1 MKELH
6 TVRAF
11 RRKGV
16 ANRPDPESRNVRAAC
31 GARRE
36 AGCEALAGVHGT
48 RNARSAC
55 VPQAGWVWSS
65 EKGIPERRRSPVL
78 RKAMSKQRTES
89 LARDSGR
96 LCGVVDPK
104 HAERT
109 FRAWTLNAAR
119 TFRGCETHAV
129 RAFRVPWEPGDPG
142 GARDA
147 RNRGPEGKGDER

>member
-6 TVRAF
+6 
-11 RRKGV
+11 RKGV
-16 ANRPDPESRNVRAAC
+16 ANRPDPESC

-36 AGCEALAGVHGT
+36 AGFEALAGV
-48 RNARSAC
+48 
-55 VPQAGWVWSS
+55 QAGWVWSS

-78 RKAMSKQRTES
+78 RKAVSKQRTES

-96 LCGVVDPK
+96 LCGVVDPR

-147 RNRGPEGKGDER
+147 RNRGPEGEGDER